1 MTATHAAHV
10 AGRVVEALSVPTL
23 VAVLSIASACGGG
36 SGSPSAPTPTPATPT
51 ADPSISATI
60 TIRSGLDPKD
70 VRIEPGQRVR
80 VVNQDTRAHMLRSE
94 PHPTHGSC
102 PPIDA
107 SGMLQPGASVDL
119 GPFNLSGT
127 CYYHDHNDAE
137 NADLRGQ
144 IRIGVDSPGPG
155 PGYLRP

>member
-1 MTATHAAHV
+1 
-10 AGRVVEALSVPTL
+10 VPAL

-60 TIRSGLDPKD
+60 TIRS
-70 VRIEPGQRVR
+70 I
-80 VVNQDTRAHMLRSE
+80 
-94 PHPTHGSC
+94 
-102 PPIDA
+102 
-107 SGMLQPGASVDL
+107 